1 MKKLLLHSC
10 CGPCS
15 TSVIE
20 RLKKDYNIT
29 IFYYNPNI
37 YPEAEYQK
45 RLNTQKEYLKAS
57 HQDIKVIDGEY
68 LDSSIFISEF
78 IGLENCKE
86 GGKRCEKCIYLRI
99 KKTAEYAKNNGY
111 DLFASTLS
119 VSPHKNANLIN
130 SIGLKCENEYDV
142 KYLISDFKKQDGYLN
157 SIKLSKQYNL
167 YRQNYCGCKYS
178 IWDKEYL
185 NKITK

>member
-68 LDSSIFISEF
+68 LDSSIFISDNDRSAT
-78 IGLENCKE
+78 I
-86 GGKRCEKCIYLRI
+86 
-99 KKTAEYAKNNGY
+99 
-111 DLFASTLS
+111 
-119 VSPHKNANLIN
+119 
-130 SIGLKCENEYDV
+130 
-142 KYLISDFKKQDGYLN
+142 
-157 SIKLSKQYNL
+157 
-167 YRQNYCGCKYS
+167 
-178 IWDKEYL
+178 
-185 NKITK
+185 